1 MAEKL
6 KELPQLIDLQAAHV
20 TQLTNKGKKSD
31 WRVRKNITGEDLGK
45 FPPSIDDPL
54 MFKILDFARKFE
66 LIAFNAGITFQKN
79 KQNVYLLNKIKE
91 LELLTEQ
98 LTTHND
104 YLAGALETVTK
115 NEVN

>member
-20 TQLTNKGKKSD
+20 TQLTK
-31 WRVRKNITGEDLGK
+31 KNITGEDLGK